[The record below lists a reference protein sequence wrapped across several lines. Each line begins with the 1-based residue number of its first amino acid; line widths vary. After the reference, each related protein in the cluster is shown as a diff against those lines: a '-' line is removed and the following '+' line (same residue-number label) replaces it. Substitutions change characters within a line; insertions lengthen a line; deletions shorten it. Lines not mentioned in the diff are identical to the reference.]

1 MPFST
6 VPFLSCFK
14 MAMVGLSI
22 GLGEAPPKGSI
33 CGWGAER
40 GHARWRVPKR
50 CGIVVCGGGYSRKPG
65 PSWRSVRKENYWGQS
80 GKRALQIHA
89 NSKADDSVPSEMSFE
104 TALNLLGVAEG
115 ASFEEILKAKNSIL
129 DRNREDQELAAQVEA
144 AYDMLLMQS
153 FMQRRAGKVVDSSIR
168 FADVKQRGNAGIGST
183 PEWLKKFLKNTP
195 VTVEPPSANDLGI
208 QTGVYGALMVWIFVS
223 GISQTTGGQLASTG
237 ADVPG
242 LILATG
248 FGASLYFLR
257 KKNMKL
263 GKAAVVTVGSLVA
276 GAVLGGVVESWL
288 QVDIVPLF
296 GIRSPAVVV
305 SEFVLLSQWLSSL
318 YLQ

>member
-1 MPFST
+1 M
-6 VPFLSCFK
+6 PFLSCFK

-22 GLGEAPPKGSI
+22 GVAEAPPKVSF
-33 CGWGAER
+33 CGQGAER
-40 GHARWRVPKR
+40 GDASWRAPKR
-50 CGIVVCGGGYSRKPG
+50 CRIVVCGGGYSRKPR
-65 PSWRSVRKENYWGQS
+65 PSWRSVGRENYWGQS

-89 NSKADDSVPSEMSFE
+89 NSKADDSVPFEMSFE
-104 TALNLLGVAEG
+104 NALKLLGVAEG
-115 ASFEEILKAKNSIL
+115 ASFEEIVRAKKLIL
-129 DRNREDQELAAQVEA
+129 DRNREDQEVAAQVEA

-153 FMQRRAGKVVDSSIR
+153 FKRRRAGKVVDSSIR
-168 FADVKQRGNAGIGST
+168 FADVKQRGNSGIGST

-208 QTGVYGALMVWIFVS
+208 QTGVYGALMVWTFVS
-223 GISQTTGGQLASTG
+223 GVSQTTGGQLSSTG

-263 GKAAVVTVGSLVA
+263 GKAAAVTVGGLVV

>member
-1 MPFST
+1 
-6 VPFLSCFK
+6 
-14 MAMVGLSI
+14 
-22 GLGEAPPKGSI
+22 
-33 CGWGAER
+33 
-40 GHARWRVPKR
+40 
-50 CGIVVCGGGYSRKPG
+50 VVCGGGYSRKPRT
-65 PSWRSVRKENYWGQS
+65 SWRSVRKENYWGHS

-89 NSKADDSVPSEMSFE
+89 NSKADDSVPFEMSFE
-104 TALNLLGVAEG
+104 NALKLLGVAEG
-115 ASFEEILKAKNSIL
+115 ASFEEILRAKNSIL

-144 AYDMLLMQS
+144 AYDILLMQS

-168 FADVKQRGNAGIGST
+168 FADVKQRGNSGIGST

-208 QTGVYGALMVWIFVS
+208 QTGVYGALMVWTFVS
-223 GISQTTGGQLASTG
+223 GVSQTAGGQLPSTG

-263 GKAAVVTVGSLVA
+263 GKAAAVTVGGLVA